1 MGAEWKREKV
11 QDHKFDF
18 INVDDFVDNSCWRQF
33 TYMMV
38 FAAIIRGILIYCS
51 DIFTAVNMLT
61 NSNIN
66 GTLFTSAKDGGIE
79 LGVAHLK
86 LPLDVYKYL
95 FTGCIVLGFLLLALE
110 IRRASAIVKSRDIS
124 YAFTSMIA
132 SRYYTVRS
140 YPHYCFFAQINNS
153 KKHVDDIAFFCF
165 FKFRNWKRLIL
176 ADAPRQV
183 INATILY
190 QTFRGHFYFEKNGSP
205 KGNLFDW
212 DSIID
217 ETDKDVRLFKQIALG
232 AMIFTVFMFAMSLI
246 MLLTAVVVYIPLVS
260 HIQGNLKEYCCH
272 KIDKRIDEL
281 IRKKS
286 KSRAAEAAGKGDIA
300 LGNMKQPTLP
310 QLDLLEAPPAGTPR
324 NDYASAHTPHQKHR
338 QAYNQQPDYGYSPGS
353 YSTHSTQ
360 PLVQNQGYNQYA
372 TDDYYQSPSSKS
384 TKKPDPYADQAYT
397 TDDVYDSY
405 GSGTQEQSVYGG
417 QQTRGYYN
425 ASTPGS
431 GQTPSRPPRRFDEHP
446 QRPGSPMQSQHG
458 SDLDS
463 HHSSSGPGG
472 YGGSN
477 SGYGNNARYGGGNYG
492 HGYQSNPRRQETGQS
507 RDRYGGDGRGGY

>member
-1 MGAEWKREKV
+1 MGAQWKREKV

-33 TYMMV
+33 TYMLV

-51 DIFTAVNMLT
+51 DIFTAVNLLT
-61 NSNIN
+61 NSTN
-66 GTLFTSAKDGGIE
+66 GTLFTSGKDIDLGI
-79 LGVAHLK
+79 GHLT
-86 LPLDVYKYL
+86 LPLEVYKYL

-110 IRRASAIVKSRDIS
+110 IRRANAIIKSRDIS

-132 SRYYTVRS
+132 SRYYSVRS
-140 YPHYCFFAQINNS
+140 YPHYCLFAQINNS
-153 KKHVDDIAFFCF
+153 KKTVDEVAFFCF

-183 INATILY
+183 INATILF
-190 QTFRGHFYFEKNGSP
+190 QTFRGHFYIYKNNSTQ
-205 KGNLFDW
+205 GNIFDW
-212 DSIID
+212 NTIID
-217 ETDKDVRLFKQIALG
+217 EKDSDLRLFKQIALG

-246 MLLTAVVVYIPLVS
+246 MLITAVVMYIPLVS

-310 QLDLLEAPPAGTPR
+310 QLDLLEAPPTHTP
-324 NDYASAHTPHQKHR
+324 HTPHQNHR
-338 QAYNQQPDYGYSPGS
+338 QAYNKQPDYGYSPGS

-372 TDDYYQSPSSKS
+372 SDEYYQSPSSKS
-384 TKKPDPYADQAYT
+384 TKKPDPYADAAYT
-397 TDDVYDSY
+397 TDDVYDY
-405 GSGTQEQSVYGG
+405 GGGAQEQSVYGG

-425 ASTPGS
+425 NASTPGS
-431 GQTPSRPPRRFDEHP
+431 GQTSSRPPRRHDEYP

-492 HGYQSNPRRQETGQS
+492 HGYQSSPRRQETGQS
-507 RDRYGGDGRGGY
+507 RDRYGGGGGGGRGGY